1 MVSSTSSP
9 PRSGVWYFSQG
20 WKLVSLPGIR
30 RAVGVWLLFLNPGQL
45 DSGPL

>member
-30 RAVGVWLLFLNPGQL
+30 RFVILPLLINILLMG
-45 DSGPL
+45 GA